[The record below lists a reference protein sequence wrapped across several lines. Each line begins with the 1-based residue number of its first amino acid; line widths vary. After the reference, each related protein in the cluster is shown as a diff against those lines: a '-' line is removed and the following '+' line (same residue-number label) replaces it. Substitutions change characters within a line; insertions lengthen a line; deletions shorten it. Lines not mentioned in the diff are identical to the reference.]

1 MIEID
6 NLLISDEIIEEE
18 FVCNLTK
25 CKGACCVE
33 GDAGAPLTLE
43 EATIIEELV
52 PLLEA
57 ELLPQAIQII
67 KEKGAFET
75 DDEFDIVT
83 PTIENGICVYGYYD
97 ENNVVKCLIEKLYY
111 EGKTDFKKPISCHLY
126 PIRVT
131 YSNEY
136 TLLNYEPRKDIC
148 APACKLGK
156 ELSVPVYRFLKEPI
170 SRAFGDDVY
179 EVLDDIAKEH
189 FGK

>member
-6 NLLISDEIIEEE
+6 NLLFSDEIIEKE

-43 EATIIEELV
+43 EATIIEELI
-52 PLLEA
+52 PQLEP

-67 KEKGAFET
+67 KEKGAFEY

-131 YSNEY
+131 QTEMYQ
-136 TLLNYEPRKDIC
+136 LINYEPRPDIC
-148 APACKLGK
+148 SPACKLGK
-156 ELSVPVYRFLKEPI
+156 ELSVPVYKFLKEPI
-170 SRAFGDDVY
+170 SRAFGEDVY
-179 EVLDDIAKEH
+179 NILDEIAHEH

>member
-6 NLLISDEIIEEE
+6 NLLFSDEIIEKE

-43 EATIIEELV
+43 EATIIEELI
-52 PLLEA
+52 PQLEP

-67 KEKGAFET
+67 KEKGAFEY

-111 EGKTDFKKPISCHLY
+111 EGKTDLRKPISCHLY
-126 PIRVT
+126 QIRVT
-131 YSNEY
+131 QTEIYK
-136 TLLNYEPRKDIC
+136 LINYEPSPDIC
-148 APACKLGK
+148 SPACKLGK
-156 ELSVPVYRFLKEPI
+156 ERTVPVYKFVKEPI
-170 SRAFGDDVY
+170 TRAYAEDAY
-179 EVLDDIAKEH
+179 NILDQVAHEH
-189 FGK
+189 